1 MYSLTIKV
9 TTCTINRKQFGLY
22 FRAFRAFRSNLNKR
36 VADRVYQ
43 IKKFKWFKLLL
54 AQDLQL
60 DKVN

>member
-22 FRAFRAFRSNLNKR
+22 FRAFRSNLNKR